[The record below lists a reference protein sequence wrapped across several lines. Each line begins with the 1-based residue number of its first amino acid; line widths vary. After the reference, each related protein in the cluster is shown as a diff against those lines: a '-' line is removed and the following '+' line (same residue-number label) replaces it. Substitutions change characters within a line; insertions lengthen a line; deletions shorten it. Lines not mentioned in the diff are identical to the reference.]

1 MPLPENLP
9 SSEVEAEYRFG
20 HAGDNVLQTWFD
32 LTMLAMESQQVIF
45 LRTIKLARGGKS
57 AHKEARLMVAE
68 KAAAALQEWASLEG
82 ARPSS
87 VVKRVRKKVRANAR
101 RLSR

>member
-1 MPLPENLP
+1 M
-9 SSEVEAEYRFG
+9 
-20 HAGDNVLQTWFD
+20 LQTWFD

-68 KAAAALQEWASLEG
+68 KVAAALQESGRLLTG

>member
-1 MPLPENLP
+1 M
-9 SSEVEAEYRFG
+9 
-20 HAGDNVLQTWFD
+20 LQTWFD
-32 LTMLAMESQQVIF
+32 LTMLAIESQQVIR
-45 LRTIKLARGGKS
+45 LRTIKLARGGKR
-57 AHKEARLMVAE
+57 AHKEARLMVVE
-68 KAAAALQEWASLEG
+68 KVAAALQESGRLFMG

>member
-1 MPLPENLP
+1 M
-9 SSEVEAEYRFG
+9 
-20 HAGDNVLQTWFD
+20 LQAWFD
-32 LTMLAMESQQVIF
+32 LMMLATESQQVIC
-45 LRTIKLARGGKS
+45 LRTIKLARGGKR

-68 KAAAALQEWASLEG
+68 KVAATLQESGRLLMG

>member
-1 MPLPENLP
+1 M
-9 SSEVEAEYRFG
+9 
-20 HAGDNVLQTWFD
+20 LQTWFD
-32 LTMLAMESQQVIF
+32 LTMLAMELQQVIC
-45 LRTIKLARGGKS
+45 LRTIKLACSGKR

-68 KAAAALQEWASLEG
+68 KVAAALQESGRLLMG

-101 RLSR
+101 RIPR

>member
-1 MPLPENLP
+1 M
-9 SSEVEAEYRFG
+9 
-20 HAGDNVLQTWFD
+20 LQTWFD
-32 LTMLAMESQQVIF
+32 LTMLPMESQQVIC
-45 LRTIKLARGGKS
+45 LRTIKLARGGKR

-68 KAAAALQEWASLEG
+68 KVAATMQESGRLLMG

>member
-1 MPLPENLP
+1 M
-9 SSEVEAEYRFG
+9 
-20 HAGDNVLQTWFD
+20 LQTWFD
-32 LTMLAMESQQVIF
+32 LTMLAMGSQQVIS
-45 LRTIKLARGGKS
+45 LRTIKLARGGKR

-68 KAAAALQEWASLEG
+68 KVVATLQESGRLLMG

-87 VVKRVRKKVRANAR
+87 VVKRVGKKVRANAR

>member
-1 MPLPENLP
+1 MI
-9 SSEVEAEYRFG
+9 R
-20 HAGDNVLQTWFD
+20 
-32 LTMLAMESQQVIF
+32 
-45 LRTIKLARGGKS
+45 LRTIKLARGGKR

-68 KAAAALQEWASLEG
+68 KVAADLQESGRLFMG

>member
-1 MPLPENLP
+1 M
-9 SSEVEAEYRFG
+9 V
-20 HAGDNVLQTWFD
+20 QTWFD
-32 LTMLAMESQQVIF
+32 LTILAMESQRVIC
-45 LRTIKLARGGKS
+45 LRTIKLARGGNG

-68 KAAAALQEWASLEG
+68 KVATALVESGRLLMG